1 MCYELDRMSAQELV
15 LQIQDGYRRRTP
27 FVLTKGFRRL
37 SSNRC
42 TKFENQRR
50 LCGSKRIEARLAQHL
65 WNVCRVLNQRGKEII
80 PNSRCPPGSAKV
92 PWPLEDRRL
101 PTRTRD
107 PRHTSTP
114 TPTLGLE
121 TSIFNQ
127 FPTSALRL
135 PFLLLRL
142 PFLLLRS
149 PFRSAHFRLYQR
161 LPAKNVN
168 VRSYP

>member
-1 MCYELDRMSAQELV
+1 MCYDLDRMSAQELV

-27 FVLTKGFRRL
+27 FVLTKGFRRVYPQTDAL
-37 SSNRC
+37 SLRIR
-42 TKFENQRR
+42 ERH
-50 LCGSKRIEARLAQHL
+50 CGSKRIEERLAQHL

-135 PFLLLRL
+135 RFILL
-142 PFLLLRS
+142 
-149 PFRSAHFRLYQR
+149 RSAHFRLYQR
-161 LPAKNVN
+161 LPSKNVN